1 VEAALLPGLIG
12 WGRTRRLLMLG
23 ENISAAAALQWG
35 LVEKVVEPDNLDHA
49 VDEWA
54 QLLERS
60 GPHAVRQQKKLI
72 RQWEQLGLDS
82 AIEAGIPAF
91 AESFESG
98 GEGQRMLSEFFERRQ
113 KSK

>member
-1 VEAALLPGLIG
+1 
-12 WGRTRRLLMLG
+12 MLG

-35 LVEKVVEPDNLDHA
+35 LVEKVVEPENLDHA
-49 VDEWA
+49 VDEWI

-60 GPHAVRQQKKLI
+60 GPGAVRQQKKLI

-91 AESFESG
+91 AESFESD